1 MKNIRKSNSM
11 KYYKHRVSTIHNR
24 LRYRHKGDDLKSI
37 SPDEY
42 NIRDYIDPYCYPMPF
57 ENMLLDEVIP
67 MSKYT
72 MSHRVRYIN
81 KWKYYGYT

>member
-1 MKNIRKSNSM
+1 MKNMCKINSM
-11 KYYKHRVSTIHNR
+11 KYYKHRVSTIHNIG
-24 LRYRHKGDDLKSI
+24 YRHKGDDLKSI

-42 NIRDYIDPYCYPMPF
+42 NIRDYIDPYYYPMPF

-72 MSHRVRYIN
+72 MRSCYRVRYIG
-81 KWKYYGYT
+81 K